1 MKRNFF
7 DGGSDAM
14 CQLESNYPD
23 CGRLCG
29 ADQTTHLITR
39 LGVAEGD
46 VLDYIEKHPSI
57 TLNQLIRSMDWQPCL
72 ISMVVGLLIR
82 QGLVQATEYGNDML
96 IKAR

>member
-1 MKRNFF
+1 MKSNFCE
-7 DGGSDAM
+7 GGSDAM
-14 CQLESNYPD
+14 GPVDSNYPE
-23 CGRLCG
+23 CGRVCG

-46 VLDYIEKHPSI
+46 VLDYMETHPSMS
-57 TLNQLIRSMDWQPCL
+57 LNQLIRSLNWQPCF

-82 QGLVQATEYGNDML
+82 EGLVQATEHGNDVL